1 MRMPSFAQ
9 LTSFATILA
18 LSEAVCAPPACVCG
32 GVPPTAPDVRVDVPS
47 RFARSDAVFVG
58 EVRRLGSDSTHIFAE
73 FHVIQ
78 AWKGVTDTLVR
89 VRTAQLRVGS
99 SCNLHFTVGEVWLV
113 FADGAST
120 GSLATSMCTLTERRE
135 RAAFII
141 AALDARPASWPAT
154 FATYDAGNSALRWEW
169 HATARALVAAAEAM
183 PDTEYAFRPA
193 AGMRTFGEI
202 ISHVA
207 ATQRMLCAV
216 ALGERPWAE
225 AVASGATWKA
235 ALVRELQQSMDQC
248 TWAYAQDL
256 QLLAD
261 NVRKD
266 RYEALTYNTTHNAE
280 RFGNIAAY
288 MMMKGLV
295 PPPGKQ

>member
-1 MRMPSFAQ
+1 MRMLSFAQ
-9 LTSFATILA
+9 LASLATILA
-18 LSEAVCAPPACVCG
+18 VPESLCARPACVCG
-32 GVPPTAPDVRVDVPS
+32 GVPPTAPDVRVDVPG
-47 RFARSDAVFVG
+47 RFASSDAVFIG
-58 EVRRLGSDSTHIFAE
+58 EVRRLGRDSTHVFAE

-78 AWKGVTDTLVR
+78 SWKGATDTLVR
-89 VRTAQLRVGS
+89 VRTAQQRVGS
-99 SCNLHFTVGEVWLV
+99 SCNLHFTVG
-113 FADGAST
+113 
-120 GSLATSMCTLTERRE
+120 
-135 RAAFII
+135 
-141 AALDARPASWPAT
+141 
-154 FATYDAGNSALRWEW
+154 SALRWEW
-169 HATARALVAAAEAM
+169 HASARALVAAAEAM
-183 PDTEYAFRPA
+183 PETEYAFRPA
-193 AGMRTFGEI
+193 AGMRTFSEI

-207 ATQRMLCAV
+207 ATQRILCGV
-216 ALGERPWAE
+216 ALGERQWAD
-225 AVASGATWKA
+225 AVGSGATSKA